1 MLDHLCHTFQLHEDI
16 CKDSLRDYVK
26 RYIEGLYGSLKL
38 GKTCKFPLVAANAWA
53 AEECLA

>member
-26 RYIEGLYGSLKL
+26 RYIKDLYGSLKL
-38 GKTCKFPLVAANAWA
+38 GKTCKFPLVAANA
-53 AEECLA
+53 